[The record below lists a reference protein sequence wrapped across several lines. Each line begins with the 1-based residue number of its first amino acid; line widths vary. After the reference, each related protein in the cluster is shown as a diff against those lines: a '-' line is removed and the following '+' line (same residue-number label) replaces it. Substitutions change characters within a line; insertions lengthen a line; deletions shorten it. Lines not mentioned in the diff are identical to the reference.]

1 MLSRVVRRD
10 PIRGWEEEKE
20 QKEAMSVLQK
30 EWSVFRM
37 LLTSRKTTGFGL
49 QFCGGFGNYD
59 LAVSM
64 GS

>member
-37 LLTSRKTTGFGL
+37 LLTSRKPL
-49 QFCGGFGNYD
+49 D
-59 LAVSM
+59 LVFSFVGVLVTM
-64 GS
+64 T